1 MSELRKFIATT
12 IREYLNE
19 AKNKQNFVI
28 KSRPGDG
35 FNDWESKNI
44 TLFIKNDDVAWC
56 DYKVKDGK
64 VYIDYIETEYEG
76 NGYGQMIIKHLADKY
91 GYSNL
96 ERGSLTP
103 SGRAMRD
110 KLDKYYNYKYDYT
123 KES

>member
-1 MSELRKFIATT
+1 MKLRKFIVTT

-19 AKNKQNFVI
+19 AKNEPRFEI
-28 KSRPGDG
+28 KSRAGDG
-35 FNDWESKNI
+35 FNDWESKI
-44 TLFIKNDDVAWC
+44 IRLYIKNEDVAWC
-56 DYKVKDGK
+56 EYKVKDGK

-76 NGYGQMIIKHLADKY
+76 NGYGQMIMKYLADKY

-103 SGRAMRD
+103 SGRHMRD

>member
-1 MSELRKFIATT
+1 MELRKYIATT

-19 AKNKQNFVI
+19 AKNEPKYVI

-35 FNDWESKNI
+35 FNDWESKNV

-76 NGYGQMIIKHLADKY
+76 HGYGQMIMKYLANIY
-91 GYSNL
+91 GYENL

-103 SGRAMRD
+103 SGKVMRQ
-110 KLDKYYNYKYDYT
+110 KLDKHFNYNYIEK
-123 KES
+123 